1 MRFQDSRGLPISTRS
16 SKAAQH
22 YRDGVDLLLSAW
34 PGTVETLAR
43 AAEADPTF
51 ALAEAA
57 LARAFAVR
65 AQPHEAKRHIEKA
78 TGLVEAQGTD
88 REKSH
93 VATLALAI
101 GGQSAKALDNALAH
115 TDRWPRD
122 AIIFGLPLGAFGLFA
137 FSGMRDHDQA
147 RVDLCDRH
155 AAQFADDDWWFL
167 TYRGW
172 SHAEN
177 GNLTFGLDL
186 ACAGFELRRAN
197 ANGAHA
203 VSHAMFEAGATGDA
217 ERFIGDWLP
226 TYDRSGVLHGHIAWH
241 EALSALERGDAGR
254 ALEIYDQHVQPSASR
269 GLPINIMSDTVSLLW
284 RMEAYG
290 HMVPKA
296 LWEEA
301 AAYARAKFP
310 MSGLAFV
317 DAHLGLAAAA
327 TGDRGEIDARVAAL
341 TRLMEAG
348 TLTAGAVVPALCRAA
363 LEFAEGNYDRCVE
376 IVEPMADDIARI
388 GGSGAQREVFEDT
401 LLLALMRS
409 GQSQKASAMLD
420 KRLHRRPSRR
430 DTGWRQQLPA

>member
-1 MRFQDSRGLPISTRS
+1 MGFQDSRGLPISTQS
-16 SKAAQH
+16 SKAAQD

-34 PGTVETLAR
+34 PGAVETLTE
-43 AAEADPTF
+43 AAEADPAF

-65 AQPHEAKRHIEKA
+65 AQPHRAKQHIEKA
-78 TGLVEAQGTD
+78 TELVEVEGTD

-101 GGQSAKALDNALAH
+101 AGEGARALDSALAH

-122 AIIFGLPLGAFGLFA
+122 TIILGLPLGAFGLFA

-155 AAQFADDDWWFL
+155 AAQFAGDDWWFL

-186 ACAGFELRRAN
+186 ARAGFELRRAN

-203 VSHAMFEAGATGDA
+203 VSHAMFEAGATEDA

-226 TYDRSGVLHGHIAWH
+226 TYDRSGVLYGHIAWH
-241 EALSALERGDAGR
+241 EAFSALERGDPER
-254 ALEIYDQHVQPSASR
+254 ALDIYGRHVQPSTSE

-290 HMVPKA
+290 HAVPKA

-301 AAYARAKFP
+301 AAYARARFP
-310 MSGLAFV
+310 TPGLAFV

-327 TGDRGEIDARVAAL
+327 TGDRGDTDARVAAL
-341 TRLMEAG
+341 TRMVEAG
-348 TLTAGAVVPALCRAA
+348 TLTAGAVVPALCRAVLA
-363 LEFAEGNYDRCVE
+363 FAESKYDKCTE
-376 IVEPMADDIARI
+376 ILEPMVDEIARI

-401 LLLALMRS
+401 LLLALIRS
-409 GQSQKASAMLD
+409 RQTQKARAMLD
-420 KRLHRRPSRR
+420 KRLHQRPSRR
-430 DTGWRQQLPA
+430 DTAWLRQIPA